1 MQLRLAANL
10 PTLATVRQVA
20 ALSNIPISTVA
31 YVVPVIPPAPDKKF
45 SEPRYVVLLALLLG
59 SQPVATDLYL
69 PALPAIAAELGNP
82 ALTLT
87 GLMLTFGFAQLVLGP
102 LSDRFG
108 RRPVLLAGCA
118 GYALTSFAG
127 AWVTTLYG
135 LVICRCLQGT
145 AMAALI
151 VCARASVRDLYSPV
165 DGTRILSRGLSGL
178 GLVALTSPL
187 VGALMIM
194 YFSWHATFIAT
205 GIFAL
210 AAGIWVWLYY
220 QESRPAAP
228 KAVLTAKA
236 TTLVTNATLTVLKG
250 PRFRAWTALLAA
262 SYGMLFCFLLSSGF
276 VYITVFGFSPLACGL
291 VLAGNGVAY
300 IAGTYFC
307 RRLLRRTGPDRA
319 VRVSAAFGVVG
330 AALMLAVALV
340 QGPQPWA
347 MMVGQYL
354 LAYAHGVNQPC
365 SQAGAIGDFP
375 EHAGRAAAL
384 SGFIM
389 VITAFACGQLMAPS
403 LGSSAWPL
411 VISNALGAVAIAL
424 VAWVAVPRAYAAS
437 IEQTTRT

>member
-1 MQLRLAANL
+1 MSGAPLAAVAS
-10 PTLATVRQVA
+10 PTT
-20 ALSNIPISTVA
+20 N
-31 YVVPVIPPAPDKKF
+31 KKF
-45 SEPRYVVLLALLLG
+45 SEPRYIVLLALLLG

-87 GLMLTFGFAQLVLGP
+87 GLMLTFGFAQLILGP
-102 LSDRFG
+102 LSDRLG

-118 GYALTSFAG
+118 AYALTSFAG

-135 LVICRCLQGT
+135 LVICRCLQGA
-145 AMAALI
+145 AMAALV

-178 GLVALTSPL
+178 GLVALASPL
-187 VGALMIM
+187 VGALMVA
-194 YFSWHATFIAT
+194 YFSWHATFIAI
-205 GIFAL
+205 GIFAA
-210 AAGIWVWLYY
+210 AAGVWVWLYY
-220 QESRPAAP
+220 EESRPATAP
-228 KAVLTAKA
+228 ASANALTA
-236 TTLVTNATLTVLKG
+236 NATIAVPNATIAVLKG
-250 PRFRAWTALLAA
+250 PRFRAWTAMLSA

-291 VLAGNGVAY
+291 VLAGNSVAY

-307 RRLLRRTGPDRA
+307 RRLLSRVGPDRA
-319 VRVSAAFGVVG
+319 VRTSAAFGVVG
-330 AALMLAVALV
+330 AVLMLAVALA

-347 MMVGQYL
+347 MIVGQYL

-365 SQAGAIGDFP
+365 GQAGAIGDFP

-389 VITAFACGQLMAPS
+389 MVAAFVGGQLMAPS

-411 VISNALGAVAIAL
+411 VISNALGAVAIAF
-424 VAWVAVPRAYAAS
+424 VAWVAVPRAYASSVVRPAPM
-437 IEQTTRT
+437 

>member
-1 MQLRLAANL
+1 M
-10 PTLATVRQVA
+10 
-20 ALSNIPISTVA
+20 
-31 YVVPVIPPAPDKKF
+31 
-45 SEPRYVVLLALLLG
+45 LLALLLG

-87 GLMLTFGFAQLVLGP
+87 GLMLTFGFAQLILGP
-102 LSDRFG
+102 LSDRLG

-118 GYALTSFAG
+118 AYALTSFAG

-135 LVICRCLQGT
+135 LVICRCFQGA
-145 AMAALI
+145 AMAALV

-178 GLVALTSPL
+178 GLAALAAPL
-187 VGALMIM
+187 VGALMVA
-194 YFSWHATFIAT
+194 YFSWHATFIAV

-210 AAGIWVWLYY
+210 AAGVWVWLYY
-220 QESRPAAP
+220 EESRPATAP
-228 KAVLTAKA
+228 ANANALTA
-236 TTLVTNATLTVLKG
+236 NATLVAPNATFAVLKG
-250 PRFRAWTALLAA
+250 PRFRAWTAMLSA

-291 VLAGNGVAY
+291 VLAGNSVAY

-307 RRLLRRTGPDRA
+307 RRLLSRVAPDRA
-319 VRVSAAFGVVG
+319 VRTSAAFGVVG
-330 AALMLAVALV
+330 AALMLAVALA

-347 MMVGQYL
+347 MIVGQYL

-365 SQAGAIGDFP
+365 GQAGAIGDFP

-389 VITAFACGQLMAPS
+389 MVAAFVCGQLIAPS

-411 VISNALGAVAIAL
+411 VISNALGAVAIAF
-424 VAWVAVPRAYAAS
+424 VAWVAVPRAYASSVGRAAR
-437 IEQTTRT
+437 I

>member
-1 MQLRLAANL
+1 
-10 PTLATVRQVA
+10 
-20 ALSNIPISTVA
+20 
-31 YVVPVIPPAPDKKF
+31 
-45 SEPRYVVLLALLLG
+45 VLLALLLG

-87 GLMLTFGFAQLVLGP
+87 GLMLAFGFAQLILGP
-102 LSDRFG
+102 LSDRLG

-118 GYALTSFAG
+118 AYALASFAG

-135 LVICRCLQGT
+135 LVICRCLQGA
-145 AMAALI
+145 AMAALV
-151 VCARASVRDLYSPV
+151 VCARASVRDLYSPLE
-165 DGTRILSRGLSGL
+165 GTRILSRGLSGL
-178 GLVALTSPL
+178 GLVALASPL
-187 VGALMIM
+187 VGAVMVA
-194 YFSWHATFIAT
+194 YFSWHATFIAI
-205 GIFAL
+205 GIFAA
-210 AAGIWVWLYY
+210 AAGVWVWLYY
-220 QESRPAAP
+220 EESRPGTAP
-228 KAVLTAKA
+228 ANANALTA
-236 TTLVTNATLTVLKG
+236 NATVAVPNATIAVLKG
-250 PRFRAWTALLAA
+250 PRFRAWTAMLSA

-291 VLAGNGVAY
+291 VLAGNSVAY

-307 RRLLRRTGPDRA
+307 RRLLSRVGPDRA
-319 VRVSAAFGVVG
+319 VRTSAAFGVVG
-330 AALMLAVALV
+330 AVLMLAVALA

-347 MMVGQYL
+347 MIVGQYL

-365 SQAGAIGDFP
+365 GQAGAIGDFP

-389 VITAFACGQLMAPS
+389 MVAAFVCGQLMAPS

-411 VISNALGAVAIAL
+411 VISNALGAVAIAF

-437 IEQTTRT
+437 VGRPARV

>member
-1 MQLRLAANL
+1 M
-10 PTLATVRQVA
+10 
-20 ALSNIPISTVA
+20 
-31 YVVPVIPPAPDKKF
+31 
-45 SEPRYVVLLALLLG
+45 LLALLLG

-87 GLMLTFGFAQLVLGP
+87 GLMLAFGFAQLILGP
-102 LSDRFG
+102 LSDRLG

-118 GYALTSFAG
+118 AYALTSFAG

-135 LVICRCLQGT
+135 LVICRCFQGA
-145 AMAALI
+145 AMAALV

-178 GLVALTSPL
+178 GLAALAAPL
-187 VGALMIM
+187 VGALMVA
-194 YFSWHATFIAT
+194 YFSWHATFIAV

-210 AAGIWVWLYY
+210 AAGVWVWLYY
-220 QESRPAAP
+220 EESRPATAP
-228 KAVLTAKA
+228 ASANALTADA
-236 TTLVTNATLTVLKG
+236 TLVAPNATFAVLKG
-250 PRFRAWTALLAA
+250 PRFRAWTAMLSA

-291 VLAGNGVAY
+291 VLAGNSVAY

-307 RRLLRRTGPDRA
+307 RRLLSRVAPDRA
-319 VRVSAAFGVVG
+319 VRTSAAFGVVG
-330 AALMLAVALV
+330 AALMLAVALA

-347 MMVGQYL
+347 MIVGQYL

-365 SQAGAIGDFP
+365 GQAGAIGDFP

-389 VITAFACGQLMAPS
+389 MVAAFVCGQLIAPS

-411 VISNALGAVAIAL
+411 VISNALGAVAIAF
-424 VAWVAVPRAYAAS
+424 VAWVAVPRAYASSVGRAAR
-437 IEQTTRT
+437 I

>member
-1 MQLRLAANL
+1 M
-10 PTLATVRQVA
+10 
-20 ALSNIPISTVA
+20 
-31 YVVPVIPPAPDKKF
+31 
-45 SEPRYVVLLALLLG
+45 LLALLLG

-87 GLMLTFGFAQLVLGP
+87 GLMLAFGFAQLILGP
-102 LSDRFG
+102 LSDRLG

-118 GYALTSFAG
+118 AYALTSFAG

-135 LVICRCLQGT
+135 LVICRCFQGA
-145 AMAALI
+145 AMAALV

-178 GLVALTSPL
+178 GLAALAAPL
-187 VGALMIM
+187 VGALMVA
-194 YFSWHATFIAT
+194 YFSWHATFIAV

-210 AAGIWVWLYY
+210 AAGVWVWLYY
-220 QESRPAAP
+220 EESRPATAP
-228 KAVLTAKA
+228 ASANALTA
-236 TTLVTNATLTVLKG
+236 NATLVAPNATFAVLKG
-250 PRFRAWTALLAA
+250 PRFRAWTAMLSA

-291 VLAGNGVAY
+291 VLAGNSVAY

-307 RRLLRRTGPDRA
+307 RRLLSRVAPDRA
-319 VRVSAAFGVVG
+319 VRTSAAFGVVG
-330 AALMLAVALV
+330 AALMLAVALA

-347 MMVGQYL
+347 MIVGQYL

-365 SQAGAIGDFP
+365 GQAGAIGDFP

-389 VITAFACGQLMAPS
+389 MVAAFVCGQLIAPS

-411 VISNALGAVAIAL
+411 VISNALGAVAIAF
-424 VAWVAVPRAYAAS
+424 VAWVAVPRAYASSVGRAAR
-437 IEQTTRT
+437 I

>member
-1 MQLRLAANL
+1 MSGVPIAQE
-10 PTLATVRQVA
+10 
-20 ALSNIPISTVA
+20 AL
-31 YVVPVIPPAPDKKF
+31 PAPNKKF
-45 SEPRYVVLLALLLG
+45 SEPRYIVLLALLLG

-87 GLMLTFGFAQLVLGP
+87 GLMLAFGFAQLILGP

-118 GYALTSFAG
+118 AYALTSFAG

-135 LVICRCLQGT
+135 LVICRCLQGA
-145 AMAALI
+145 AMAALV

-178 GLVALTSPL
+178 GLVALASPL
-187 VGALMIM
+187 VGAVMVVN
-194 YFSWHATFIAT
+194 FSWHATFIAT

-210 AAGIWVWLYY
+210 AAGVWVWLYY
-220 QESRPAAP
+220 QESRPATAP
-228 KAVLTAKA
+228 APPISAKA
-236 TTLVTNATLTVLKG
+236 LNANATTAVANATFSVLKG
-250 PRFRAWTALLAA
+250 PRFRAWTAMLAA

-291 VLAGNGVAY
+291 VLAGNSLAY

-307 RRLLRRTGPDRA
+307 RQLLRRAGPDRA
-319 VRVSAAFGVVG
+319 VRASAAFGVAG
-330 AALMLAVALV
+330 AVLMLAVAFA

-347 MMVGQYL
+347 MIVGQYL

-365 SQAGAIGDFP
+365 AQAGAIGDFP

-389 VITAFACGQLMAPS
+389 MITAFGCGQLMAPS

-411 VISNALGAVAIAL
+411 VISNALGAVAIAF
-424 VAWVAVPRAYAAS
+424 VAWVAVPRAYAAAV
-437 IEQTTRT
+437 ERAART